1 MKWLAKVL
9 ILCLLFPYL
18 VVSSYAFTVWY
29 ETPPIVSQE
38 IQVRVVNREP
48 ILGEPNNT
56 NLVQLCDGA
65 WRDFKS
71 YMNWEAITDHS
82 SQQYK
87 FISEF
92 MFVDG
97 EDGLLRLK
105 TDTRFIGV
113 ALGSYFGEIGS
124 KFKFTLEGGNILYAV
139 KVEAKADKHVYNGCV
154 HKGDSSIIEFVINEH
169 FKDYYKVAADAGSLH
184 VIPEFSGAIQEI
196 EKVN

>member
-18 VVSSYAFTVWY
+18 VVSSYAFTRWY

-38 IQVRVVNREP
+38 NLVRVLSREP
-48 ILGEPNNT
+48 ILGKPNNT
-56 NLVQLCDGA
+56 NLVQLCEGA

-71 YMNWEAITDHS
+71 YMNYTSISAKS

-92 MFVDG
+92 MLVD
-97 EDGLLRLK
+97 EKDGLLRLK
-105 TDTRFIGV
+105 TDTQFIGV

-124 KFKFTLEGGNILYAV
+124 KFKFTLDSGNIIYAV
-139 KVEAKADKHVYNGCV
+139 KVEEKADKHVYDGCV
-154 HKGDSSIIEFVINEH
+154 HKNDSSIIEFVVNDY
-169 FKDYYKVAADAGSLH
+169 FKYYYKDAADAGSLH
-184 VIPEFSGAIQEI
+184 VIPEFSGMIQEI